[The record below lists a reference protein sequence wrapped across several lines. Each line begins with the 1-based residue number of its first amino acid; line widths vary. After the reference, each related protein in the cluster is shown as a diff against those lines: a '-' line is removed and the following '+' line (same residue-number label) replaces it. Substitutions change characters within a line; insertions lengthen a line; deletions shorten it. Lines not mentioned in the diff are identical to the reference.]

1 MKRILI
7 AILTA
12 LTLLAGW
19 TPAAHAADR
28 TPLLMEGKKTLYQR
42 VITHPGASLYAGQ
55 GEGSTVIQKAVRPFS
70 VFYVYTRDGNWLE
83 VGASTTKP
91 DGWIKAT
98 DTTAWNQALTLLF
111 TDRSQR
117 QPVLF
122 FKDHKAIMD
131 VCQAEDLPGSLSKLR
146 AEAKAAQQG
155 DAPADLPILAVEP
168 DDAQGAV
175 SRNRFYLMPILKVDT
190 PFEGTKLLEVAS
202 IDPGSAGDKP
212 DAKDDSVPRTGIAM
226 VIDTT
231 ISMKPYIDQS
241 LNVVRAIFDSVAK
254 DKLDD
259 KVSFGI
265 VAFRNSTKASPK
277 LEYVTKVVSDFPA
290 DATQTAT
297 RTGRNGPSAGLRK
310 PRLPATP
317 SYEDSLGRVS
327 RPRSLS
333 LKLAALRATGCLP
346 PCITERRAAA
356 S

>member
-42 VITHPGASLYAGQ
+42 VITHPGASLYAGK

-91 DGWIKAT
+91 DGWIKST

-131 VCQAEDLPGSLSKLR
+131 VARRKTCR
-146 AEAKAAQQG
+146 AAFRSS
-155 DAPADLPILAVEP
+155 APKPRP
-168 DDAQGAV
+168 
-175 SRNRFYLMPILKVDT
+175 RNR
-190 PFEGTKLLEVAS
+190 
-202 IDPGSAGDKP
+202 
-212 DAKDDSVPRTGIAM
+212 
-226 VIDTT
+226 
-231 ISMKPYIDQS
+231 
-241 LNVVRAIFDSVAK
+241 
-254 DKLDD
+254 
-259 KVSFGI
+259 
-265 VAFRNSTKASPK
+265 
-277 LEYVTKVVSDFPA
+277 
-290 DATQTAT
+290 
-297 RTGRNGPSAGLRK
+297 
-310 PRLPATP
+310 ATP
-317 SYEDSLGRVS
+317 RRICPSSPWSPTTRRVPS
-327 RPRSLS
+327 
-333 LKLAALRATGCLP
+333 RAT
-346 PCITERRAAA
+346 A
-356 S
+356 ST

>member
-131 VCQAEDLPGSLSKLR
+131 VCQAEDLPGNR
-146 AEAKAAQQG
+146 A
-155 DAPADLPILAVEP
+155 
-168 DDAQGAV
+168 
-175 SRNRFYLMPILKVDT
+175 
-190 PFEGTKLLEVAS
+190 
-202 IDPGSAGDKP
+202 
-212 DAKDDSVPRTGIAM
+212 
-226 VIDTT
+226 
-231 ISMKPYIDQS
+231 
-241 LNVVRAIFDSVAK
+241 
-254 DKLDD
+254 
-259 KVSFGI
+259 
-265 VAFRNSTKASPK
+265 
-277 LEYVTKVVSDFPA
+277 
-290 DATQTAT
+290 
-297 RTGRNGPSAGLRK
+297 K
-310 PRLPATP
+310 PRRICP
-317 SYEDSLGRVS
+317 SSPWSPTTRRVPS
-327 RPRSLS
+327 
-333 LKLAALRATGCLP
+333 RAT
-346 PCITERRAAA
+346 A
-356 S
+356 ST

>member
-19 TPAAHAADR
+19 TPTPHAADR

-42 VITHPGASLYAGQ
+42 VITHPGTSLYAGQ

-91 DGWIKAT
+91 DGWIKAA

-131 VCQAEDLPGSLSKLR
+131 VCQAEDLPGMLSKLR

-175 SRNRFYLMPILKVDT
+175 SRSRFYLMPILKVDT
-190 PFEGTKLLEVAS
+190 PFEGT
-202 IDPGSAGDKP
+202 
-212 DAKDDSVPRTGIAM
+212 
-226 VIDTT
+226 
-231 ISMKPYIDQS
+231 
-241 LNVVRAIFDSVAK
+241 
-254 DKLDD
+254 
-259 KVSFGI
+259 
-265 VAFRNSTKASPK
+265 
-277 LEYVTKVVSDFPA
+277 
-290 DATQTAT
+290 
-297 RTGRNGPSAGLRK
+297 
-310 PRLPATP
+310 
-317 SYEDSLGRVS
+317 
-327 RPRSLS
+327 
-333 LKLAALRATGCLP
+333 
-346 PCITERRAAA
+346 
-356 S
+356 

>member
-19 TPAAHAADR
+19 TPAADAADR

-122 FKDHKAIMD
+122 FKDHKAIRY
-131 VCQAEDLPGSLSKLR
+131 VCPAGLPPGSH
-146 AEAKAAQQG
+146 
-155 DAPADLPILAVEP
+155 P
-168 DDAQGAV
+168 
-175 SRNRFYLMPILKVDT
+175 
-190 PFEGTKLLEVAS
+190 
-202 IDPGSAGDKP
+202 
-212 DAKDDSVPRTGIAM
+212 
-226 VIDTT
+226 
-231 ISMKPYIDQS
+231 
-241 LNVVRAIFDSVAK
+241 
-254 DKLDD
+254 
-259 KVSFGI
+259 
-265 VAFRNSTKASPK
+265 
-277 LEYVTKVVSDFPA
+277 
-290 DATQTAT
+290 
-297 RTGRNGPSAGLRK
+297 
-310 PRLPATP
+310 
-317 SYEDSLGRVS
+317 
-327 RPRSLS
+327 
-333 LKLAALRATGCLP
+333 
-346 PCITERRAAA
+346 
-356 S
+356 